1 MFKQIKLA
9 ALALVAA
16 SAILPVAPPASA
28 ALLKTAQES
37 VAEIQAEI
45 PKEELIADR
54 SRRVRRRR
62 VRRRVRYRRRPHSRR
77 RVRRVHRRRVYRR
90 PVRVYRRR
98 TCYRSR
104 YKTVCRYRTYRR

>member
-28 ALLKTAQES
+28 ALSKTAQES

-54 SRRVRRRR
+54 S
-62 VRRRVRYRRRPHSRR
+62 RRVRYRRRPHSRR